1 MRFAQQFAGTLA
13 SVVLA
18 FAAACT
24 RPNPYYAPQEE
35 ADVDRPLPSDCFTP
49 RNNSDYEAT
58 VSAKICQ
65 GQYEN
70 VRFTI
75 RGDNVVLDGAG
86 VALEARGISDLEYAA
101 ILVDTVSHV
110 TVRGFTLRDYPI
122 GVSATTMTPYRET
135 VSVCVPIR
143 GHPDACRDR
152 PPQTTEEGSAH
163 LTIEDVTVLGP
174 GKRMEQSGAG
184 IHVNGYGRVAITQ
197 NTVRKMNVGIR
208 AEDVFHAAVIDNTVE
223 ENTAGI
229 MLVLRPSLAG
239 EDVMVAN
246 NRIGKNDYGI
256 MKGGAN
262 VARIEDNEFYG
273 NGKNML

>member
-1 MRFAQQFAGTLA
+1 MRLAQQFAGTIA

-24 RPNPYYAPQEE
+24 RPNPYYAPTEE
-35 ADVDRPLPSDCFTP
+35 AGRAPLPVDCFTP

-70 VRFTI
+70 VMFTI
-75 RGDNVVLDGAG
+75 RGDNVVLDGTG

-101 ILVDTVSHV
+101 ISVDTVSHV
-110 TVRGFTLRDYPI
+110 TVRGFTLRGYPI
-122 GVSATTMTPYRET
+122 GVSATTMTPYKET
-135 VSVCVPIR
+135 VSVCVPTS

-152 PPQTTEEGSAH
+152 PPQTTEKGSAH
-163 LTIEDVTVLGP
+163 LTIEDVAILGP
-174 GKRMEQSGAG
+174 GKRIEQSGAG
-184 IHVNGYGRVAITQ
+184 IHVNGYGHVAITRDM
-197 NTVRKMNVGIR
+197 VRKMSMGIFV
-208 AEDVFHAAVIDNTVE
+208 EDVFHTAITGNTLE
-223 ENTAGI
+223 ENGVGI
-229 MLVLRPSLAG
+229 MLVLSPSLAG
-239 EDVMVAN
+239 VDVVVEK

-262 VARIEDNEFYG
+262 VATIRDNEFYG